1 MRRVLRL
8 LFRRA
13 LRIFFRR
20 IELAGAENVPENGP
34 VVFVVNHPNSLVDPL
49 LLLCFAPRRVS
60 FLAKA
65 PLFRMPVVGW
75 VVRAFG
81 SIPVH
86 RRQDEGTDV
95 SKNRETFDAART
107 LLAGGG
113 TLALFPEGASHDA
126 PRLLPMKTGAARIA
140 LGAAARMG
148 GGLSIVPTGLFYTRK
163 GTFRSAALVLFGP
176 PLAVAPSPL
185 EADGEPAPAVVRALT
200 ERIGEAL
207 GALVLQAETSD
218 ALDLVRRA
226 QRIFD
231 DAPVAGASRL
241 TDELLLSRRFVDGYR
256 ALAAKDPAR
265 LERIRV
271 EILRFEADRR
281 EAGLTLAD
289 LEPGRIGPRS
299 FLRLVAQNLGALLL
313 APLAA
318 AGAAV
323 HYPAYRLVGF
333 LARRVSR
340 KHEDVLS
347 TVKVGMSMLLFPAT
361 WAAGAY
367 LAFRLGGWRWALA
380 TLVLLPVSGWAAL
393 TVSEALDAILARA
406 WALVHAAAAKT
417 ALKRL
422 IVRRETIRREILEI
436 AEELQAPRSRV
447 EN

>member
-1 MRRVLRL
+1 VRRLLRL

-20 IELAGAENVPENGP
+20 IEVAGIENVPEDGP
-34 VVFVVNHPNSLVDPL
+34 VIFVVNHPNSLVDPL

-65 PLFRMPVVGW
+65 PLFDMFLVGW
-75 VVRAFG
+75 VVRSFG

-86 RRQDEGTDV
+86 RRQDAGTDV
-95 SKNRETFDAART
+95 SKNRETFDAARR
-107 LLAGGG
+107 LLASGG

-148 GGLSIVPTGLFYTRK
+148 AALSIVPAGLFYTRK

-176 PLAVAPSPL
+176 PLSVFPAELDA
-185 EADGEPAPAVVRALT
+185 EGEPRPGDVRALT
-200 ERIGEAL
+200 ETIGDAL
-207 GALVLQAETSD
+207 GSLVLQSETAD

-226 QRIFD
+226 QRIFEG
-231 DAPVAGASRL
+231 APEPALAE
-241 TDELLLSRRFVDGYR
+241 ELQLSRRFVDGRR
-256 ALAAKDPAR
+256 ALAARDPAR
-265 LERIRV
+265 LERIRDT
-271 EILRFEADRR
+271 IHRFEADRR

-289 LEPGRIGPRS
+289 LEPGRIGPRA
-299 FLRLVAQNLGALLL
+299 FLRLLAQNLGALLL

-318 AGAAV
+318 VGTVV

-333 LARRVSR
+333 LARRMAH

-347 TVKVGMSMLLFPAT
+347 TVKVGMSMLVFPAT

-367 LAFRLGGWRWALA
+367 AAYRLAGWPWAAA
-380 TLVLLPVSGWAAL
+380 TLVLLPISGWAAL
-393 TVSEALDAILARA
+393 RFAEALDSILARA
-406 WALVHAAAAKT
+406 WALVHAAAART

-422 IVRRETIRREILEI
+422 LARREAIRREIRRI
-436 AEELQAPRSRV
+436 AEDLEPS
-447 EN
+447 

>member
-1 MRRVLRL
+1 VRRVLRL

-13 LRIFFRR
+13 LRLFFRR
-20 IELAGAENVPENGP
+20 IELSGVENVPADGP

-65 PLFRMPVVGW
+65 PLFDMFLVGS

-86 RRQDEGTDV
+86 RRQDAGSDLA
-95 SKNRETFDAART
+95 KNRQTFDAARR

-140 LGAAARMG
+140 LGAAARMESA
-148 GGLSIVPTGLFYTRK
+148 LSIVPAGLFYTRK
-163 GTFRSAALVLFGP
+163 QTFRSAALVLFGP
-176 PLAVAPSPL
+176 PLAVEPTVL
-185 EADGEPAPAVVRALT
+185 DADGEPSPGDARALT
-200 ERIGEAL
+200 EKIGEAL
-207 GALVLQAETSD
+207 GSLVLQAETTE

-226 QRIFD
+226 QRIFED
-231 DAPVAGASRL
+231 SPEPALAEAL
-241 TDELLLSRRFVDGYR
+241 TLSRRFVEGHR

-265 LERIRV
+265 LERIRG

-289 LEPGRIGPRS
+289 LEPDRIGPRA
-299 FLRLVAQNLGALLL
+299 FARLLAQNLGTLLL

-318 AGAAV
+318 AGAV
-323 HYPAYRLVGF
+323 IHYPAYRLVGF
-333 LARRVSR
+333 LARRVAER
-340 KHEDVLS
+340 HEDVLS
-347 TVKVGMSMLLFPAT
+347 TVKVGMSMLVFPAM

-367 LAFRLGGWRWALA
+367 AAFRLGGWPAALA

-393 TVSEALDAILARA
+393 RAAEALDSILARA
-406 WALVHAAAAKT
+406 WALIHAAAAKT

-422 IVRRETIRREILEI
+422 LVRREAIRREIRRI
-436 AEELQAPRSRV
+436 AEELDRKKIQDP
-447 EN
+447 

>member
-1 MRRVLRL
+1 VRRLLRL

-20 IELAGAENVPENGP
+20 IELSGVENVPETGP

-65 PLFRMPVVGW
+65 PLFDMLVVGW
-75 VVRAFG
+75 VVRSFG

-86 RRQDEGTDV
+86 RRQDEGTDLT
-95 SKNRETFDAART
+95 KNRQTFDAARR

-126 PRLLPMKTGAARIA
+126 PSLLPMKTGAARIA

-148 GGLSIVPTGLFYTRK
+148 APLLIVPAGLFYTRK

-176 PLAVAPSPL
+176 PLLVEPAPLDP
-185 EADGEPAPAVVRALT
+185 DGEPNHSAARALT

-207 GALVLQAETSD
+207 GSLVLQAETAD

-226 QRIFD
+226 QRIFED
-231 DAPVAGASRL
+231 SPEPALAEEL
-241 TDELLLSRRFVDGYR
+241 TLSRRFVEGHR

-265 LERIRV
+265 LEKIRG

-289 LEPGRIGPRS
+289 LEPGRIGPRA
-299 FLRLVAQNLGALLL
+299 FGRLLAQNLGALLL

-318 AGAAV
+318 AGAIV

-333 LARRVSR
+333 LARRVA
-340 KHEDVLS
+340 KKNEDVLS
-347 TVKVGMSMLLFPAT
+347 TVKVGMSMLVVPAT

-367 LAFRLGGWRWALA
+367 LAFRLGGWPAALA

-393 TVSEALDAILARA
+393 TVAEALDSILARA
-406 WALVHAAAAKT
+406 WALIHAAAAKT

-422 IVRRETIRREILEI
+422 LVRREAIRREIREI
-436 AEELQAPRSRV
+436 AEQIEV
-447 EN
+447 